1 MISLPLILN
10 HYLFCSPSHI
20 SGGAKINR
28 IFYDKFMF
36 ELARLN
42 TDEKALHAKIGK
54 AILNAQGIRTG
65 LFTPKMAFDG
75 IVNDQITEI
84 KAPIL
89 KVCF

>member
-1 MISLPLILN
+1 
-10 HYLFCSPSHI
+10 
-20 SGGAKINR
+20 
-28 IFYDKFMF
+28 MF

-42 TDEKALHAKIGK
+42 TDEKALHSKIGK

-84 KAPIL
+84 KLPIL
-89 KVCF
+89 KVRVHSICLGWNSDEEVAPFCL